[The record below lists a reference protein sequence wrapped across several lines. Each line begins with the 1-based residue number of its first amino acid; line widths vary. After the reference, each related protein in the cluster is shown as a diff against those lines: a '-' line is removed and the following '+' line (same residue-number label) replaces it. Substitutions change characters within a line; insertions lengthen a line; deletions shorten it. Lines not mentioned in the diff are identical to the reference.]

1 MIEDLQA
8 VRARN
13 VATVE
18 AMYESERVRDLA
30 TWASLWHPAGRQT
43 FHFDPTAPVERI
55 EQLTETKRHKF
66 ESRPPY
72 AIHVVTEPFEDP
84 ARVLA
89 RLRLETP
96 QGQRLTDIW
105 CVFHLDDAGLIVEV
119 EEMLDTASATPIP
132 G

>member
-1 MIEDLQA
+1 MTKEQQA
-8 VRARN
+8 VRDRN
-13 VATVE
+13 VAAVE
-18 AMYESERVRDLA
+18 AMYESERVRDLTA
-30 TWASLWHPAGRQT
+30 WTSLWHPEGRQT
-43 FHFDPTAPVERI
+43 FPFAQAATVEGI
-55 EQLTETKRHKF
+55 EQLTETTRHKF

-96 QGQRLTDIW
+96 QGQLLAVIW
-105 CVFHLDDAGLIVEV
+105 CVFHLDKAGLIVEV